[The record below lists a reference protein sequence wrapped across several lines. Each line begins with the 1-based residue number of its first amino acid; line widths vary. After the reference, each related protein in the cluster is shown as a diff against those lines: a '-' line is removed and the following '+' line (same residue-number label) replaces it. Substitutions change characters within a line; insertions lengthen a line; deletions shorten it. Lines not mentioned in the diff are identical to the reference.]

1 MLNEIITCME
11 EGYLVIMH
19 GLENLYQ
26 SFYDLFNQNYVELG
40 AKKFCRIAIGA
51 DAIRGKVHS
60 NFKAIVIAENKNIID
75 PDEQN
80 YDPPLL
86 NRFEKQYLDV
96 KSLLSFEENEYKE
109 KVEEFLKTNGNI
121 KSDRRLLA
129 KGIQWKFSVKDM
141 FPTVINPDDTLFSL
155 TVRNFSPGDLHRK
168 LELSKE

>member
-75 PDEQN
+75 PDE
-80 YDPPLL
+80 
-86 NRFEKQYLDV
+86 
-96 KSLLSFEENEYKE
+96 
-109 KVEEFLKTNGNI
+109 
-121 KSDRRLLA
+121 
-129 KGIQWKFSVKDM
+129 
-141 FPTVINPDDTLFSL
+141 
-155 TVRNFSPGDLHRK
+155 
-168 LELSKE
+168 